1 MHSSALDTT
10 PEAPDAVLTLRIS
23 ERTSAIV
30 SSLDQEVQNAL
41 CDVSPRIREMLK
53 QIPLFEDGLVRH
65 NRSIEMMNSEANRL
79 MAAVEDACTSFDFEL
94 STIHPEEL

>member
-1 MHSSALDTT
+1 
-10 PEAPDAVLTLRIS
+10 
-23 ERTSAIV
+23 
-30 SSLDQEVQNAL
+30 
-41 CDVSPRIREMLK
+41 MLK